1 MKLSNLSMKIKRK
14 IVYLLIILSIIAM
27 TSSILPFLPTA
38 VSVESARSIR
48 EELFPIYQN
57 IGFEEFVGDNVYGW
71 SLING
76 SKISRTVVF
85 DGNCALNLTPSKPF
99 MIPQAVYVGKNA
111 SSRYI
116 IGGNLVLALAVKAS
130 KAIVEPYPSYVAVQ
144 NIILH
149 RGINISA
156 FTFTLI
162 LYKDIGNLSDGIK
175 FTDYGVILF
184 RKLEASDDWIEYA
197 LQMVNLKEEFTEYL
211 MRRGVNAK
219 VEDEY
224 NVVGLSVWSE
234 NLVAYI
240 DNLSIYLIEPKWLI
254 VKISSNS
261 ILPMNMFISKISV
274 NNSVPTTYYIKP
286 DIILPFTPFEVYT
299 YVPYIP
305 VNGSKNIFT
314 IKFSTGQTLE
324 YEFIENTKRVWIKA

>member
-1 MKLSNLSMKIKRK
+1 MK
-14 IVYLLIILSIIAM
+14 YLPKKFKGLVIYFFIILSILVLI
-27 TSSILPFLPTA
+27 SSVLPFLPTA

-111 SSRYI
+111 SSKYI

-224 NVVGLSVWSE
+224 NVVG
-234 NLVAYI
+234 
-240 DNLSIYLIEPKWLI
+240 
-254 VKISSNS
+254 
-261 ILPMNMFISKISV
+261 
-274 NNSVPTTYYIKP
+274 
-286 DIILPFTPFEVYT
+286 
-299 YVPYIP
+299 
-305 VNGSKNIFT
+305 
-314 IKFSTGQTLE
+314 
-324 YEFIENTKRVWIKA
+324 